1 MPPQNRLAARLLAT
15 AVLGIA
21 CAGCY
26 SGEKLVEQVRHRALR
41 TRIDEVSLGSF
52 RVTRPRDERTGEMT
66 EVQMELFGESQRYKI
81 NEIEDEL
88 ELKAAIIED
97 ETIRTLREASPDELT
112 EPDLNRLRERLLV
125 ILNETIEGAPLIS
138 IGFREIRFIRH

>member
-1 MPPQNRLAARLLAT
+1 MAA
-15 AVLGIA
+15 LGLA

-26 SGEKLVEQVRHRALR
+26 NGEKLVEKIRHRALR
-41 TRIDEVSLGSF
+41 TRIDEVPLGSF

-66 EVQMELFGESQRYKI
+66 EVHLELFGESQRYKI

-97 ETIRTLREASPDELT
+97 YTIRTLREASQDELT
-112 EPDLNRLRERLLV
+112 EPNLDQLRTRLLTM
-125 ILNETIEGAPLIS
+125 LNEQIEGSPLVS

>member
-1 MPPQNRLAARLLAT
+1 MLTTTRPLVRLLACV
-15 AVLGIA
+15 AAGLC

-26 SGEKLVEQVRHRALR
+26 NGEKLVEQVRHRALR
-41 TRIDEVSLGSF
+41 SRIDEVALGSY

-66 EVQMELFGESQRYKI
+66 EIHMELYGESQRYKI

-97 ETIRTLREASPDELT
+97 QTIRALRQAPHDDLT
-112 EPDLNRLRERLLV
+112 EPNLDRLRSRLLTM
-125 ILNETIEGAPLIS
+125 LNGQIEGAPLLS
-138 IGFREIRFIRH
+138 VGFREIRFIRH